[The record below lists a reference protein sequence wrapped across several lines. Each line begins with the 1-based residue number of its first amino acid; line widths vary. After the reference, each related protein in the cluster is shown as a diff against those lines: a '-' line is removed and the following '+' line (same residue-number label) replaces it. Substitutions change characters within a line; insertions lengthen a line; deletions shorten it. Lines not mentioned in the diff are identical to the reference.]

1 MMWTRDRELSEIL
14 DGNVAAFERNRIRG
28 TSVPLAGAQQMIV
41 DTIERMERVSFG
53 HTAVADAI
61 LDLAVSRAGA
71 RRPVRVLEVAAGNG
85 WLTANLAGRA
95 VRRGLE
101 VDLTATDIN
110 VDLVDSMRE
119 RFEMDGVRATA
130 RQADVSNLS
139 EMGDGE
145 VHVAVMSMCLHHLPA
160 EIITASIRELHR
172 VSAGGMVIHDLR
184 RSLVSLLGLPPLAV
198 AVALMGG
205 QGFALHDT
213 AVSVRRAYTAG
224 ELEALLTEAGLG
236 ASYRVGRLPSRHPE
250 RWVTATVWPR

>member
-1 MMWTRDRELSEIL
+1 MVWTRDRELTEIL
-14 DGNVAAFERNRIRG
+14 DGNVAAFERYRIPG
-28 TSVPLAGAQQMIV
+28 TSVPLVGAQQMIV
-41 DTIERMERVSFG
+41 DTIERMERVSLG

-61 LDLAVSRAGA
+61 LDLAASRAGA

-85 WLTANLAGRA
+85 WLTANMAGRA

-110 VDLVDSMRE
+110 IDLVDSMRE
-119 RFEMDGVRATA
+119 RFEIDGVRASVHP
-130 RQADVSNLS
+130 ADVSNLS

-145 VHVAVMSMCLHHLPA
+145 VHVAVMLMCLHPLPP
-160 EIITASIRELHR
+160 EIITASMRELHR

-184 RSLVSLLGLPPLAV
+184 RSLVSLLGLPPLAMVV
-198 AVALMGG
+198 APLHG

-213 AVSVRRAYTAG
+213 AVSVRRAYTPG
-224 ELEALLTEAGLG
+224 ELEGLLNEAGLG
-236 ASYRVGRLPSRHPE
+236 ASYHVGRLPTRHPE